1 MAGKRPELVA
11 QEDYWQANAG
21 ARWSLLRRIAR
32 PQHGRPSGSVAFF
45 GPILEGL
52 GESLSPKEM
61 RTILEAGADAC
72 AEVLLHAAPTV
83 RSGTMNAV
91 VRRMLRNE
99 SGLLAQILRRASAL
113 SLSDLETLGKLVDG
127 SPAEGQVDWRLWLPV
142 AERSDLAFDS
152 KRRLP
157 LASVLFKAGLR
168 GDLPDAFV
176 CFAAS
181 LDPLHDAAAHEA
193 LPRKLRSALE
203 PFLPPL
209 GYFRD
214 WDLCAKLRAAIL
226 RAYLA
231 ESEVRVSLLRVTS
244 SRATIK
250 GLLSGLGELR
260 DGAAVLR
267 HLLKAVANEAEID
280 GGVSED
286 LREAI
291 QRIETPWL

>member
-1 MAGKRPELVA
+1 MAL
-11 QEDYWQANAG
+11 
-21 ARWSLLRRIAR
+21 
-32 PQHGRPSGSVAFF
+32 
-45 GPILEGL
+45 
-52 GESLSPKEM
+52 
-61 RTILEAGADAC
+61 T
-72 AEVLLHAAPTV
+72 LHAAPTV

-231 ESEVRVSLLRVTS
+231 ESEVRVLSAASYQFKGHNKGFAQRTRRVARRS
-244 SRATIK
+244 SRA
-250 GLLSGLGELR
+250 
-260 DGAAVLR
+260 
-267 HLLKAVANEAEID
+267 
-280 GGVSED
+280 ED
-286 LREAI
+286 
-291 QRIETPWL
+291 TC

>member
-1 MAGKRPELVA
+1 M
-11 QEDYWQANAG
+11 
-21 ARWSLLRRIAR
+21 
-32 PQHGRPSGSVAFF
+32 
-45 GPILEGL
+45 
-52 GESLSPKEM
+52 
-61 RTILEAGADAC
+61 
-72 AEVLLHAAPTV
+72 
-83 RSGTMNAV
+83 
-91 VRRMLRNE
+91 
-99 SGLLAQILRRASAL
+99 
-113 SLSDLETLGKLVDG
+113 
-127 SPAEGQVDWRLWLPV
+127 DWRLWLPV